1 METESLDHHLW
12 SNEGEVS
19 VGGSL
24 NKRGVHCI
32 FFHQI
37 SDTMETSTYNIRD
50 VHCIF
55 PHQISDTM
63 ETSTY
68 NIRDKIHP
76 IKQQRNG
83 VDYQLFAIAF
93 AVTLPFGHKHE
104 LISCDEGNL

>member
-32 FFHQI
+32 FF
-37 SDTMETSTYNIRD
+37 
-50 VHCIF
+50 
-55 PHQISDTM
+55 HQISDTM

>member
-1 METESLDHHLW
+1 METESLHHHVW

-37 SDTMETSTYNIRD
+37 SDTMETSTYD
-50 VHCIF
+50 
-55 PHQISDTM
+55 
-63 ETSTY
+63 
-68 NIRDKIHP
+68 IRDKILP
-76 IKQQRNG
+76 IKQQGNG

-93 AVTLPFGHKHE
+93 AITLAFDHKRE
-104 LISCDEGNL
+104 LMSCDEGNL